1 MPKSGRLAQLVEQL
15 TLNQRVTGS
24 SPVSLIKNRC
34 FFIVIACHLSI
45 VVFGCKLKAEC
56 RCKWHFQWRP
66 KMTGQRKQFTSGVLL
81 LVVFLCLIAQAEPTN
96 GPLRIC
102 PDNPRYFADADG
114 KAVLLV
120 GSHVWYNLVDMG
132 PEDPPK
138 PFDYNAYIEWMK
150 RYDHNFM
157 RMWTWEMVQWD
168 TKPNGANARKDVTTF
183 YAAPHPWLRC
193 GDGKALDGK
202 PKFDLTKFDPA
213 YFNRLRQ
220 RIETARQKGIYV
232 SIMLFEGWAMQH
244 IEDGW
249 KLHPFNPQNNIN
261 GVNGDSNG
269 DGKGLEVYE
278 LAVNAVT
285 DIQKAYIRK
294 VIDTVN
300 DLDNV
305 LYEISNENHPEST
318 QWQYAMIRYIHEY
331 EKGKPA
337 QHPVGMTFQYKG
349 GANQT
354 LFDSPAEW
362 VSPNPEDG
370 YRDNPPANDGKKV
383 ILNDTDHLWGIG
395 GNQAWVWKSFTRGLN
410 PIFMDPY
417 DGMVLGSRFD
427 PKFELIRRSMG
438 YALKFARRM
447 DLNKCKLA
455 ATGYCLSNPDI
466 QYLVYQPTAGDP
478 VKLKL
483 AQREYSFEWF
493 DPGSGKTITTG
504 IIRGDENKE
513 TIFSNPVKADA
524 VLYVYID
531 KNR

>member
-1 MPKSGRLAQLVEQL
+1 
-15 TLNQRVTGS
+15 
-24 SPVSLIKNRC
+24 
-34 FFIVIACHLSI
+34 
-45 VVFGCKLKAEC
+45 
-56 RCKWHFQWRP
+56 
-66 KMTGQRKQFTSGVLL
+66 
-81 LVVFLCLIAQAEPTN
+81 
-96 GPLRIC
+96 
-102 PDNPRYFADADG
+102 
-114 KAVLLV
+114 
-120 GSHVWYNLVDMG
+120 
-132 PEDPPK
+132 
-138 PFDYNAYIEWMK
+138 
-150 RYDHNFM
+150 
-157 RMWTWEMVQWD
+157 
-168 TKPNGANARKDVTTF
+168 
-183 YAAPHPWLRC
+183 
-193 GDGKALDGK
+193 
-202 PKFDLTKFDPA
+202 
-213 YFNRLRQ
+213 
-220 RIETARQKGIYV
+220 
-232 SIMLFEGWAMQH
+232 
-244 IEDGW
+244 
-249 KLHPFNPQNNIN
+249 
-261 GVNGDSNG
+261 
-269 DGKGLEVYE
+269 
-278 LAVNAVT
+278 
-285 DIQKAYIRK
+285 
-294 VIDTVN
+294 
-300 DLDNV
+300 
-305 LYEISNENHPEST
+305 
-318 QWQYAMIRYIHEY
+318 MIRYIHEY

-524 VLYVYID
+524 VLYVYLD

>member
-1 MPKSGRLAQLVEQL
+1 
-15 TLNQRVTGS
+15 
-24 SPVSLIKNRC
+24 
-34 FFIVIACHLSI
+34 
-45 VVFGCKLKAEC
+45 
-56 RCKWHFQWRP
+56 
-66 KMTGQRKQFTSGVLL
+66 MTGRREQFISAILL
-81 LVVFLCLIAQAEPTN
+81 FVAILIASTQAEPTN
-96 GPLRIC
+96 GPLRVC

-138 PFDYNAYIEWMK
+138 PFDYDAYLEWMK

-157 RMWTWEMVQWD
+157 RMWTWEMVKWD
-168 TKPNGANARKDVTTF
+168 TKANGAHARKDVTTF

-220 RIETARQKGIYV
+220 RVDAARQKGIYV
-232 SIMLFEGWAMQH
+232 SIMLFEGWAMQN
-244 IEDGW
+244 IEGGW
-249 KLHPFNPQNNIN
+249 KLHPFNPQNNVN

-294 VIDTVN
+294 IIDTVN

-331 EKGKPA
+331 ENGKPA

-349 GANQT
+349 GANKT

-362 VSPNPEDG
+362 VSPNPEGG

-417 DGMVLGSRFD
+417 DGIVLGSRFD
-427 PKFELIRRSMG
+427 PKFEPIRRSMG
-438 YALKFARRM
+438 YALKFAQRM
-447 DLNKCKLA
+447 DLNKCEPA
-455 ATGYCLSNPDI
+455 AEGYCLSNPGI
-466 QYLVYQPTAGDP
+466 QYLVYQPMAGNP

-483 AQREYSFEWF
+483 TPIEYSFEWF

-513 TIFSNPVKADA
+513 TTIPNPVKADA
-524 VLYVYID
+524 VLYVDLD